1 MKRNQFKSNQNQ
13 FKSIRINHKLTI
25 VGQAEDFILGAK
37 RGGHLRGGSG
47 AIGGKFE
54 S

>member
-13 FKSIRINHKLTI
+13 FKLIRINHKLTI